1 MHPICSLSIFLAPPA
16 GKCSVRGTNV
26 RRDSDRVKPAHRSP
40 EEAREHTKA
49 DPPKRRITSSTQSS
63 PPSHWH
69 CVRACMCS
77 RPQNM
82 RARAAMQAP
91 RQRRQQG
98 RSHSRRACPHTRGEA
113 KPRWLA
119 RRARLPGKEPRAR
132 ACRRGCRRGGR
143 PCACT
148 SAYVHVCGGSTAPW
162 ARPVS

>member
-49 DPPKRRITSSTQSS
+49 DPPKRRSTSSTQSS

-98 RSHSRRACPHTRGEA
+98 AHTPSGQAHTRGA
-113 KPRWLA
+113 RPSRAGWLGALAFLA
-119 RRARLPGKEPRAR
+119 RNPALAR
-132 ACRRGCRRGGR
+132 AGVAVGEAVAHALVPARERVRSRPRRRRR
-143 PCACT
+143 
-148 SAYVHVCGGSTAPW
+148 
-162 ARPVS
+162 RRR